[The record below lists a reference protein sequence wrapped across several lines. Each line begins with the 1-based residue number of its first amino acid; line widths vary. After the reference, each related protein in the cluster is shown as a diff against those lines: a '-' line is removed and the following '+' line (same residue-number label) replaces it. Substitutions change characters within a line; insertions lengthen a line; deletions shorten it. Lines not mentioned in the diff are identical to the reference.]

1 MGLRPRIARPCTIQ
15 GYAYVRY
22 TCTTAR
28 PPAAQF
34 LYDLGLVNDT
44 DSVSTLLHHDP
55 ASKDT
60 CDKFATPTPATLPLR
75 CLSPRH
81 SVGAKAAKFTTP
93 TPHSILDEFEIDKD
107 VMANVYLSP
116 DPYHYSFPETLDLR
130 RFDSTKHPT
139 AGMNFIT
146 TDYRVFL
153 GSMAKSTPAAKIPR
167 WRSRLRQAW
176 LIKINDTTISSIAD
190 VRTCLADLDRSN
202 ATKCT
207 LLFSHPEVKH
217 GLTNGGIP
225 QINLDQLNNRL
236 LLRPSNTDILS
247 DMPQLPNPA
256 LAKNAGWYVQDEDD
270 PEGVINFQPKVMK
283 LTCSKLIKQ
292 PDWDE

>member
-1 MGLRPRIARPCTIQ
+1 MCVKRTGHHRAKLDRHDFRGIFL
-15 GYAYVRY
+15 GYSATDHNICNIDLDSAIVKLSHHVVFDEAWY
-22 TCTTAR
+22 TCVSNQ

-34 LYDLGLVNDT
+34 LYELGLVNDT
-44 DSVSTLLHHDP
+44 DSVSTLLHHDS
-55 ASKDT
+55 ALKDPF
-60 CDKFATPTPATLPLR
+60 DKFTIPIPATLPLR
-75 CLSPRH
+75 RLSTRH
-81 SVGAKAAKFTTP
+81 SVGATAAKLATP

-116 DPYHYSFPETLDLR
+116 DPYNYSFPETLNLR

-139 AGMNFIT
+139 ASMNFIT
-146 TDYRVFL
+146 TDDRVFL

-176 LIKINDTTISSIAD
+176 LIKINDTPISSIAD
-190 VRTCLADLDRSN
+190 VRKCLADLDRSN

-225 QINLDQLNNRL
+225 
-236 LLRPSNTDILS
+236 
-247 DMPQLPNPA
+247 
-256 LAKNAGWYVQDEDD
+256 
-270 PEGVINFQPKVMK
+270 
-283 LTCSKLIKQ
+283 
-292 PDWDE
+292 